1 MVSKILI
8 EYEEELGN
16 FKTLRL
22 IVDGQLI
29 AENLSPKETQRLIF
43 GVLERIAVLDVEEDA
58 AQPWAK
64 EVVGTRRHSEP

>member
-8 EYEEELGN
+8 EYEEELGK
-16 FKTLRL
+16 FTTLRL
-22 IVDGQLI
+22 IVDGHLI

-43 GVLERIAVLDVEEDA
+43 GVLERIAVLDVEDDA

-64 EVVGTRRHSEP
+64 EVVEKRRH

>member
-1 MVSKILI
+1 MLSKILI
-8 EYEEELGN
+8 EYEEEFGN
-16 FKTLRL
+16 FTTLRL

-43 GVLERIAVLDVEEDA
+43 GVLERIAVLDAEDDA

-64 EVVGTRRHSEP
+64 EVVEKRRH